1 LKTYIKIYGPPIVE
15 ALKALERV
23 AIEISK
29 EFPKVFFYDTL
40 GCTALP
46 TSDATAIIA
55 ERLGVTLDEAKVHYE
70 NMISKSGWTLG
81 EYDFYF
87 EWAVPPTFEQLK
99 LLISKIDEALKPLG
113 CKYTVTTK

>member
-1 LKTYIKIYGPPIVE
+1 MKTYIKIYGPPIIE

-29 EFPKVFFYDTL
+29 ELPEICFYDTL
-40 GCTALP
+40 GGTALP
-46 TSDATAIIA
+46 PSDVTAFIA
-55 ERLGVTLDEAKVHYE
+55 ERLGISIDEARIHYE
-70 NMISKSGWTLG
+70 KMISKSGWTLG
-81 EYDFYF
+81 EHDFYF
-87 EWAVPPTFEQLK
+87 EWTIPPTFEQLK